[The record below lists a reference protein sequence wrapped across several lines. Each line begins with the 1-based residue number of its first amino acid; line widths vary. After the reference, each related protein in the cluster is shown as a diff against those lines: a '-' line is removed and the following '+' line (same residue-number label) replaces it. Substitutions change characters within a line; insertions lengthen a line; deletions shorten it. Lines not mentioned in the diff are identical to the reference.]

1 MNMSDGADDVV
12 DVSSLAAS
20 GLILDERGV
29 RFQRETDD

>member
-1 MNMSDGADDVV
+1 MSDGADDMV
-12 DVSSLAAS
+12 DLSTLASS